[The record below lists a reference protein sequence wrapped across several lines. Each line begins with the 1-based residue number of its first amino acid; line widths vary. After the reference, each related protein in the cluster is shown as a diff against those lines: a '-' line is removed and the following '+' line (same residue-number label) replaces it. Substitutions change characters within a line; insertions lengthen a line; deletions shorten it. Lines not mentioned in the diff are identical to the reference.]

1 MKTIGMLAKCMFI
14 VLIACVVVLHFSGQ
28 WSFSLPCNVI
38 AITKGVGS
46 FFWNNLDL
54 YGIVACVLALFS
66 LVYTFLAYVSQC
78 QTENNTRN
86 VPVKDQVAKFRD
98 LTRHEYRNLVVVVAT
113 AVKFFA
119 EANMSGGARRS
130 YPSESHI
137 LKLQAAPEDFVLDIN
152 PEMAATVSEMRL
164 LLRNYNIEI
173 TVACS
178 HLAKRS
184 INEDVIEQDYDN
196 LIFKPLF
203 LIRKACNM
211 EAKLSEEEEDGFW
224 NSLWRNSRKFAHGGN
239 AEKGDAERGRVR
251 RLLLRSMEIITCEH
265 LNKLPTSLPNVLKE
279 LEKQKNDTVVLE
291 RYMQYFKAVSA
302 DNGLA
307 MSGVDNTEAM
317 LRSFGFLYGDMVEKD
332 GDGSV
337 TIPWT
342 WGSGSK
348 DTQKICNASDDI
360 IGRLD
365 GLKGAS
371 PEAVGW
377 LDAYKAELVRIREGK
392 QVDFM
397 RFFPLMLR
405 MDVVAELKNI
415 GMVDFEQS

>member
-1 MKTIGMLAKCMFI
+1 MLAKCLVI
-14 VLIACVVVLHFSGQ
+14 VFFACIVVLHFSGQ
-28 WSFSLPCNVI
+28 WSFAFPCSVI

-86 VPVKDQVAKFRD
+86 VPIKDQMAKFRD
-98 LTRHEYRNLVVVVAT
+98 LTRHEYRNLVVVMAT

-119 EANMSGGARRS
+119 EANRHGGARRS

-178 HLAKRS
+178 HLAKCS

-211 EAKLSEEEEDGFW
+211 EAKLKEEEKDAGFW
-224 NSLWRNSRKFAHGGN
+224 KSLWWKSRKGAQKEN
-239 AEKGDAERGRVR
+239 TEDGDAERERVG
-251 RLLLRSMEIITCEH
+251 RLLLRSMEIMACEH
-265 LNKLPTSLPNVLKE
+265 FGKLSTSLPNILKE
-279 LEKQKNDTVVLE
+279 LERRKNDPDVFG
-291 RYMQYFKAVSA
+291 RYVQYIETISA
-302 DNGLA
+302 DNGLTI
-307 MSGVDNTEAM
+307 SGADHTGAV
-317 LRSFGFLYGDMVEKD
+317 LRSFGFLYRGMAANA
-332 GDGSV
+332 GDGSM
-337 TIPWT
+337 TIPWI
-342 WGSGSK
+342 WDGSGK
-348 DTQKICNASDDI
+348 DIQKICDASDAI
-360 IGRLD
+360 AGCLD
-365 GLKGAS
+365 GLKEVS
-371 PEAVGW
+371 PETLGW
-377 LDAYKAELVRIREGK
+377 LDVYRAALMHIKKGK
-392 QVDFM
+392 QVDFAQ
-397 RFFPLMLR
+397 FFPLMLR
-405 MDVVAELKNI
+405 MDVIAELKNI
-415 GMVDFEQS
+415 GMVDFE